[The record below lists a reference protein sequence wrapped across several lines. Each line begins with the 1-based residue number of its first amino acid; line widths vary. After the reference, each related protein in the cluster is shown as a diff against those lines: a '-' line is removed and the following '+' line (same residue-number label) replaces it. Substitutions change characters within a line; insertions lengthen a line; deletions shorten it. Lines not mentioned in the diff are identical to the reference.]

1 MYEEL
6 EKYAEFKKVALRF
19 IKELGLYSKW
29 IEYLQKNGQVKTWY
43 KKVYIDN
50 IFGHTSFTSYIDNR
64 DVMKYNELI
73 SVMFR
78 SYIAQIKR
86 YDLELQLTANVDNI
100 RVDKDT
106 RIVQII

>member
-1 MYEEL
+1 
-6 EKYAEFKKVALRF
+6 
-19 IKELGLYSKW
+19 
-29 IEYLQKNGQVKTWY
+29 
-43 KKVYIDN
+43 
-50 IFGHTSFTSYIDNR
+50 
-64 DVMKYNELI
+64 MKYNELI

-100 RVDKDT
+100 RVDEDT